1 MQAGPLQGE
10 REPVALPLGCG
21 APRAALPALQG
32 FGAHSPTLRG
42 LQAEDGSWA
51 AGSGLREAHVAAQRA
66 GGRGAPHCGARG
78 QLREREFPSAGSG
91 RFESRFVIKIA
102 GSLPQQTHTEAL
114 DGFQVN
120 PLYSSCILRDCPCFS
135 QRGDTNNP

>member
-1 MQAGPLQGE
+1 M
-10 REPVALPLGCG
+10 ALPLGCV
-21 APRAALPALQG
+21 APGAALPALQG
-32 FGAHSPTLRG
+32 LAAHSLTLGG

-51 AGSGLREAHVAAQRA
+51 AGSGLREARAAAQRA
-66 GGRGAPHCGARG
+66 GGRGAQHCGAPG

-114 DGFQVN
+114 DGFHIN
-120 PLYSSCILRDCPCFS
+120 PLYSSCILRECPCFS
-135 QRGDTNNP
+135 QRGDRNNP